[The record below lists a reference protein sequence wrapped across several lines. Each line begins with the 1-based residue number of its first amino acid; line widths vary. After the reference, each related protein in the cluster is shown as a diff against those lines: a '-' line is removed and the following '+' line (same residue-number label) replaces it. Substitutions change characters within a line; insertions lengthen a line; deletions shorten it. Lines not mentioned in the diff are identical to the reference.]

1 MRIGLLGNT
10 EMLIPTLGYL
20 AQRSN
25 LVGLALW
32 YKSAPLIEVQLRQ
45 ANVPDELIQVIPDA
59 GWQSV
64 LADWIQ
70 DKQIDV
76 LLVFGFPYR
85 IPLQVLVLSQY
96 GVYNIHPG
104 ALPTYRGADP
114 LFWQICKGEE
124 EIEICI
130 HRMTDQLDAGPVVQQ
145 KRMVSNGLD
154 NYGLLMKR
162 VAFETISLVQNW
174 LEGLTNNSLKERDQE
189 VIAHVEHTKRPEESD
204 LRIKWEKQTAQE
216 IKNLVAATNPVYG
229 GASCYYGDMELRILD
244 IDTITLEDT
253 VSYKAGEIA
262 YSDAL
267 YGPVVA
273 CADGKFVR
281 LLLVQLAEGYFSGSK
296 LFYLGIQKGH
306 QLN

>member
-20 AQRSN
+20 AQN
-25 LVGLALW
+25 AQLVGVGLW
-32 YKSAPLIEVQLRQ
+32 HKSAPLIGMQLSQ
-45 ANVPDELIQVIPDA
+45 ANVPKELIQVIPEGD
-59 GWQSV
+59 WQSV
-64 LADWIQ
+64 LRDWVR
-70 DKQIDV
+70 DNKMDV

-85 IPLQVLVLSQY
+85 IPPEILGLANS
-96 GVYNIHPG
+96 GFYNIHPG
-104 ALPTYRGADP
+104 ALPKYSGADP
-114 LFWQICKGEE
+114 LFWQIRNGEQ

-130 HRMTDQLDAGPVVQQ
+130 HKMTDKLDAGPVVQQ

-162 VAFETISLVQNW
+162 VAFETVSLVQGW
-174 LEGLTNNSLKERDQE
+174 VQGLVDDGLVEKEQE
-189 VIAHVEHTKRPEESD
+189 NKGAMAYTKRPMTSD
-204 LRIKWEKQTAQE
+204 LRIDWAKQSAME

-244 IDTITLEDT
+244 LDIIALEDIAA
-253 VSYKAGEIA
+253 YKAGEIA
-262 YSDAL
+262 YADAL

-273 CADGKFVR
+273 CADRKFVR